1 MMHEYGKSHS
11 PIVPAKPPN
20 KAEPEKAKEAVEGRG
35 LAKRKTIER
44 NVSRTQSRK
53 HMSSTLKRMRRAASR
68 EKSEGGYHSYT
79 PMRLALLPKARAGC
93 GNSARPD
100 PCGGPPARAV
110 LTATG
115 SRFTGL
121 CGSLLPTLNLE
132 LWTFRERLRR

>member
-35 LAKRKTIER
+35 LAKGKTIER

-110 LTATG
+110 LTATCSKLKVRLETG
-115 SRFTGL
+115 ARFQ
-121 CGSLLPTLNLE
+121 
-132 LWTFRERLRR
+132 TFN

>member
-35 LAKRKTIER
+35 LAKGKTIER

-100 PCGGPPARAV
+100 PCGGAAREG
-110 LTATG
+110 G
-115 SRFTGL
+115 SYRDRVR
-121 CGSLLPTLNLE
+121 SQI
-132 LWTFRERLRR
+132 